1 MVWQWLNLQ
10 RRMIQ
15 SIFHTL
21 FNYRKNW
28 YSKMHTIFERAGIND
43 IIAGFGDVTMAEI
56 VDLEEIR
63 DQHAVRDG
71 FRSLRSR
78 FGQEFDA
85 RTRLVDL
92 KPDVLY
98 QLAQPDDTG
107 TQMLHGMILGFQGYG
122 ATAAFE
128 ALDSSTKKAVVDLH
142 LFITDLV
149 RFEIM
154 YRLGWLGEIPGRDL
168 ALVSL
173 IRNSA
178 QAQYISRQN
187 PPCLSRNHPDYHSYK
202 MLLERDQQVFI
213 RRLMLSALE
222 VFRRAHGL

>member
-1 MVWQWLNLQ
+1 
-10 RRMIQ
+10 
-15 SIFHTL
+15 
-21 FNYRKNW
+21 
-28 YSKMHTIFERAGIND
+28 
-43 IIAGFGDVTMAEI
+43 MAEI

-71 FRSLRSR
+71 FRLLRSK

-85 RTRLVDL
+85 LTCLKDL

-122 ATAAFE
+122 GAATFE
-128 ALDSSTKKAVVDLH
+128 ALDSNTKKTVVDLH

-154 YRLGWLGEIPGRDL
+154 YRLEWLCEMPGRDL
-168 ALVSL
+168 TLVSL

-178 QAQYISRQN
+178 HAQHISRLN
-187 PPCLSRNHPDYHSYK
+187 PPSLSRNHPEYHFYQT
-202 MLLERDQQVFI
+202 LLERDQQVFI

-222 VFRRAHGL
+222 VFRRAHDLQ